1 MHGRAFPEQ
10 STEQRRDKTAEHEV
24 ERQREQDACLRDA
37 GGNED
42 AGEHERHHADAH
54 PTQLRV
60 LAVDVRVA
68 AEAGQ
73 VAHNHVGHA
82 EDRARRRGERR
93 GDDAREHDDRDDRGG
108 VLGEKD
114 VEQGVLASLKP
125 EGLHTGERDHAVQR
139 ADEGY
144 QNRSDEAG
152 VARNLGILR
161 AVNALLEVDG
171 HDVAHTERKQR
182 RPVDGGAGFRGSQLL
197 EIERSKTLGNGEA
210 VRDADKHGN
219 HNRGNEGNRSL
230 DCRCVRIGEQASA
243 KRVEQD
249 KPSRNEQACHIRQT
263 EKVLE

>member
-1 MHGRAFPEQ
+1 M
-10 STEQRRDKTAEHEV
+10 S
-24 ERQREQDACLRDA
+24 DA

-42 AGEHERHHADAH
+42 ARKHERHHADAH
-54 PTQLRV
+54 PAQLRIFPLHV
-60 LAVDVRVA
+60 GVA
-68 AEAGQ
+68 TEAGE

-82 EDRARRRGERR
+82 EDRAGRCGKRR
-93 GDDAREHDDRDDRGG
+93 GDDAREHDDGDDGRG
-108 VLGEKD
+108 VFGEKD
-114 VEQGVLASLKP
+114 VEQGIVAHFKAERLHAS
-125 EGLHTGERDHAVQR
+125 ERNHAVQR
-139 ADEGY
+139 ADEGH
-144 QNRSDEAG
+144 QNRTNKAG

-182 RPVDGGAGFRGSQLL
+182 RPVDGGAGFRGGQLL

-210 VRDADKHGN
+210 VRNADKHGN
-219 HNRGNEGNRSL
+219 HNRGNEGNRGL

-249 KPSRNEQACHIRQT
+249 KPSRDEQACHIRQT